1 MRATNTS
8 LPDRHLDIGCGSRPR
23 NPYERSAL
31 FGVDIGEVA
40 VPMERV
46 QIAKANLSI
55 EPIPFPDDHF
65 ASVSA
70 YDFLEHVPRVLPT
83 TDGLSTRFP
92 FIELMNE
99 IWRVLAPGGL
109 LYAVTPAFPHAA
121 AFQDPTHVNI
131 ITGET
136 HEYFTAPRLLG
147 RMYGYHGTFEL
158 VRQCRVRP
166 RGDYEPVVPSPYHR
180 WRRARQALLSQASH
194 LVWEL
199 RAVKEK

>member
-1 MRATNTS
+1 MATNKT
-8 LPDRHLDIGCGSRPR
+8 LPDRHLDLGCGSHPR
-23 NPYERSAL
+23 NPYARSAL

-40 VPMERV
+40 ATARHVE
-46 QIAKANLSI
+46 IAKANLSLQ
-55 EPIPFPDDHF
+55 PIPFPDDHF

-83 TDGLSTRFP
+83 PDGQATRFP

-109 LYAVTPAFPHAA
+109 FYAVTPAYPHPT

-131 ITGET
+131 ITAET
-136 HEYFTAPRLLG
+136 QEYFTAPRLLG

-166 RGDYEPVVPSPYHR
+166 RGDYEPVAPSLYHR
-180 WRRARQALLSQASH
+180 WRRARQALMSQSSH

-199 RAVKEK
+199 QAVKEK